1 MFGSRNRNVFTPTS
15 YGGRRKKRIP
25 GWLIL
30 LISGIA
36 IGSGGLL
43 FLQKNYGPTRL
54 TVEQSEQLQ
63 IDLNSANIESQKLTS
78 ELNQVNRQLEESQDS
93 LAQRENELE
102 KLKNRL
108 SNIDNELA
116 ILIDAIPADP
126 RGSNPGIRAANFS
139 NQDGKLAYKVLVM
152 QEANQETGKIE
163 TFKGTAQVIVTGN
176 YTNGVTSH
184 QDLEPF
190 EFEVDEYTQLS
201 GLLDLPNHYIARQ
214 ATIKLTREGE
224 KRVSATRTLN
234 VR

>member
-15 YGGRRKKRIP
+15 YGGRRKRRIP

-43 FLQKNYGPTRL
+43 FVQKNYGPTRL

-63 IDLNSANIESQKLTS
+63 IDLNSANIESQKLTN
-78 ELNQVNRQLEESQDS
+78 ELNHMTRQLDESQQTLQNSEDE
-93 LAQRENELE
+93 LQKLQQRIG
-102 KLKNRL
+102 
-108 SNIDNELA
+108 NIDNELA

-126 RGSNPGIRAANFS
+126 RGTSPGIRAATFT
-139 NQDGKLAYKVLVM
+139 NQDGKLSYKVLVM
-152 QEANQETGKIE
+152 QDPDSETGEIQP
-163 TFKGTAQVIVTGN
+163 FKGTAQVIVTGQ

-190 EFEVDEYTQLS
+190 EFEVNEYTQLK
-201 GLLDLPNHYIARQ
+201 GLLDLPSHYVARQ
-214 ATIKLTREGE
+214 ATIKLVREGE
-224 KRVSATRTLN
+224 KKVSATRTLN